1 MSENEKE
8 NITKEEEVKDTSKVE
23 EKAVE
28 SEDEIEDIDL
38 DSLTDETQ
46 DIQKEYLEKTHGII
60 YKIPDGF
67 YLENNQKRIY
77 KIGEKTDERIA

>member
-8 NITKEEEVKDTSKVE
+8 NIIKEEEVKDISKVE

-28 SEDEIEDIDL
+28 SEEEIEDIDL

-46 DIQKEYLEKTHGII
+46 DIRTEYLEQNSRNSI
-60 YKIPDGF
+60 
-67 YLENNQKRIY
+67 
-77 KIGEKTDERIA
+77 

>member
-1 MSENEKE
+1 MSEKE
-8 NITKEEEVKDTSKVE
+8 QDNINKEEEVKDTNKVE

-46 DIQKEYLEKTHGII
+46 DIRTEYLEQNSRNSI
-60 YKIPDGF
+60 
-67 YLENNQKRIY
+67 
-77 KIGEKTDERIA
+77 